1 MQKIL
6 IALSTFNRK
15 NITKLCLEN
24 LKQIVDKDKKS
35 KLVIYD
41 DASTNYGDEFLK
53 QYSDNVLRFR
63 VSGGVERSR
72 ARAFRDFIYIYKD
85 FDLFYMTDNDTI
97 HDPDFLDILRKLY
110 ESSSKKFDK
119 KLPIGLYNSKFH
131 NNPKNVI
138 YENNILS
145 VRKTCPGVSQCF
157 DREMI
162 NKMLVFINKN
172 PVYETLY
179 GFDYHWPASLNV
191 PFLQTQTSY
200 LEHFARDKKE
210 KGLHSTHTINDPR
223 ADFERDRAIHPTSY
237 LKKIREKIIKKIL

>member
-1 MQKIL
+1 MYKIL

-24 LKQIVDKDKKS
+24 LKTIVDEDGNS

-41 DASTNYGDEFLK
+41 DASTNYGEDFLK
-53 QYSDNVLRFR
+53 QYSQDVLRFSS
-63 VSGGVERSR
+63 SGGVERSR
-72 ARAFRDFIYIYKD
+72 ARSFRDFIYIYKD

-97 HDPDFLDILRKLY
+97 HDPKFLNILRNLY
-110 ESSSKKFDK
+110 QSSSEKFDK
-119 KLPIGLYNSKFH
+119 KLPMGLYNSKFH
-131 NNPKNVI
+131 NDPKNVV

-145 VRKTCPGVSQCF
+145 IRKTCPGVSQCF
-157 DREMI
+157 DRDMI
-162 NKMLVFINKN
+162 QTMLKFIDEN

-200 LEHFARDKKE
+200 LEHFARDKEE
-210 KGLHSTHTINDPR
+210 KGLHSTFTIDDPKS
-223 ADFERDRAIHPTSY
+223 DFERDRAILPTVY
-237 LKKIREKIIKKIL
+237 LKKIRNEIIQRIL

>member
-63 VSGGVERSR
+63 VSGGIERSR
-72 ARAFRDFIYIYKD
+72 ARAFRDFVYIYKD

-97 HDPDFLDILRKLY
+97 HDPDFLEILRKLY

-162 NKMLVFINKN
+162 NKMLTFINKN

-191 PFLQTQTSY
+191 PFLQTQISY

>member
-1 MQKIL
+1 MLKIF
-6 IALSTFNRK
+6 IALSTLNRK
-15 NITKLCLEN
+15 KITTLCLEN
-24 LKQIVDKDKKS
+24 LSEIVSNDKNSD
-35 KLVIYD
+35 LFIYD
-41 DASTNYGDEFLK
+41 DGSTTYDENFLK
-53 QYSDNVLRFR
+53 NFSQNVLRFR
-63 VSGGVERSR
+63 ITGGIERSR
-72 ARAFRDFIYIYKD
+72 ARSMRDFEYIYNE

-162 NKMLVFINKN
+162 NKMLVFINEN

-191 PFLQTQTSY
+191 PFLQTQISY

>member
-63 VSGGVERSR
+63 VSGGIERSR

-97 HDPDFLDILRKLY
+97 HDPDFLEILRKLY

-162 NKMLVFINKN
+162 NKMLTFINKN

-191 PFLQTQTSY
+191 PFLQTQISY

>member
-63 VSGGVERSR
+63 VSGGIERSR

-97 HDPDFLDILRKLY
+97 HDPDFLEILRKLY

-162 NKMLVFINKN
+162 NKMLTFINKN

-210 KGLHSTHTINDPR
+210 KGLHSTHTINNPR

>member
-63 VSGGVERSR
+63 VSGGIERSR

-97 HDPDFLDILRKLY
+97 HDPNFLEILRKLY

-162 NKMLVFINKN
+162 NKMLTFINKN

>member
-97 HDPDFLDILRKLY
+97 HDPNFLEILRKLY

-162 NKMLVFINKN
+162 NKMLVFINEN

-237 LKKIREKIIKKIL
+237 LKTIREKIIKKIL

>member
-63 VSGGVERSR
+63 VSGGIERSR
-72 ARAFRDFIYIYKD
+72 VRAFRDFVYIYKD

-97 HDPDFLDILRKLY
+97 HDPDFLEILRKLY

-138 YENNILS
+138 YENSILS

-162 NKMLVFINKN
+162 NKMLVFINEN

-191 PFLQTQTSY
+191 PFLQTQISY

-210 KGLHSTHTINDPR
+210 KGLHSTHTINDQR

>member
-119 KLPIGLYNSKFH
+119 KLTIADLETFVSMSAGLTPDNTETNRLVESGLCKLTG
-131 NNPKNVI
+131 
-138 YENNILS
+138 E
-145 VRKTCPGVSQCF
+145 GA
-157 DREMI
+157 
-162 NKMLVFINKN
+162 LVFSPEGIN
-172 PVYETLY
+172 
-179 GFDYHWPASLNV
+179 
-191 PFLQTQTSY
+191 LQRDMK
-200 LEHFARDKKE
+200 LEAK
-210 KGLHSTHTINDPR
+210 PM
-223 ADFERDRAIHPTSY
+223 
-237 LKKIREKIIKKIL
+237 KKIKMTGDDASKLIDQMFSELEQ

>member
-97 HDPDFLDILRKLY
+97 HDPNFLEILRKLY

-162 NKMLVFINKN
+162 NKMLTFINKN